1 MSQEKKL
8 EALRMVE
15 GSELPVEEALRR
27 LGVPSST
34 YYR

>member
-15 GSELPVEEALRR
+15 GLEVPVGEALRR
-27 LGVPSST
+27 LGLPSST
-34 YYR
+34 